1 MPRLI
6 LCSDDFAFSRDVSE
20 TIAQLARNGKLNA
33 ISCMAAMPG
42 WPADG
47 LLLHD
52 LPPQIEIGLHLTL
65 TGERPLTEMPVLA
78 PQGALPGINALHRA
92 AQRRRLPLDEIAAE
106 VDAQFDAFIDAMGR
120 PPAFVDGHQHAHALP
135 GIRDIVLAATA
146 TRAPLAWLRA
156 CADRPLAM
164 LARPFRGKA
173 IASAFRSRGFR
184 AAAAAYGLTC
194 NDSFAGHYDFATDY
208 RTLFPRFLRKPGA
221 THLIMCHPGAGD
233 RDGDD
238 IATARRLEAGA
249 LRTFPI
255 AEMASAAGLTFSAWP
270 ESGDRAPRIRSVVN
284 DVNCQDRSDR

>member
-92 AQRRRLPLDEIAAE
+92 AQRRRLRSR
-106 VDAQFDAFIDAMGR
+106 R
-120 PPAFVDGHQHAHALP
+120 PRRHPAPH
-135 GIRDIVLAATA
+135 
-146 TRAPLAWLRA
+146 RAPVAQWPARRGVTGVRAHLRA
-156 CADRPLAM
+156 
-164 LARPFRGKA
+164 
-173 IASAFRSRGFR
+173 
-184 AAAAAYGLTC
+184 GL
-194 NDSFAGHYDFATDY
+194 
-208 RTLFPRFLRKPGA
+208 R
-221 THLIMCHPGAGD
+221 
-233 RDGDD
+233 
-238 IATARRLEAGA
+238 
-249 LRTFPI
+249 
-255 AEMASAAGLTFSAWP
+255 
-270 ESGDRAPRIRSVVN
+270 V
-284 DVNCQDRSDR
+284 